1 MPASRGMMAAIEAEG
16 LVMEYERGV
25 RALDGVSLSV
35 EAGEIF
41 GFLGQNGSGKS
52 TTIRILT
59 TLLAPT
65 AGHGRIGGLDIRGQA
80 GAVREKIGVALQEA
94 GLDDLQTG
102 RELLELQGHLYG
114 MPGDA
119 VGGRVAELLQI
130 VDLEE
135 AATRP
140 IRTYSGGMKRRLDL
154 ASALVHAPEIV
165 FLDEPTT
172 GLDPIAREGIWR
184 YIERLNREDGVTF
197 FLTTQY
203 LEEADRLAQRIMI
216 LEAGRIVAEG
226 SPEALKAEIA
236 TDVVT
241 VHVGEASAVER
252 AADLARGLAGVEDV
266 RTTDTS
272 VAIYLPD
279 GSAAVARIVRL
290 LDESQVPV
298 ASITL
303 ARPTLDDVFL
313 RATGHHLEVDE
324 GGDGG
329 AA

>member
-1 MPASRGMMAAIEAEG
+1 MGAMPAIEAVA
-16 LVMEYERGV
+16 LVKEYERGV

-65 AGHGRIGGLDIRGQA
+65 AGSGRIGGLDIRREA

-102 RELLELQGHLYG
+102 RELLVLQGHLYG
-114 MPGDA
+114 MSGGA
-119 VGGRVAELLQI
+119 VERWVVELLQI
-130 VDLEE
+130 VDLED
-135 AATRP
+135 AAERP

-226 SPEALKAEIA
+226 SPEALKAAIA

-241 VHVGEASAVER
+241 VQVGEASAVGR
-252 AADLARGLAGVEDV
+252 AADVAQGLAGVEDV
-266 RTTDTS
+266 RRTDTA
-272 VAIYLPD
+272 VAIYLPE

-290 LDESQVPV
+290 LDEAQVPV

-313 RATGHHLEVDE
+313 RATGHHLAVDE
-324 GGDGG
+324 GLDG
-329 AA
+329 ATA